1 MILSE
6 IEKIKGTSALSTSV
20 PSNTNKTC
28 EIGIMCELIPS
39 PPSARYASS
48 VGLDRSARRYHS
60 VLSRP
65 ISPEPRPQRKRSRR
79 QLSLESKLKSNEKH
93 DNVSRRRPD
102 RCHSRQSENLR
113 TLKIKLEKDHE
124 DKQTE
129 EDCLVPKES
138 NQKVEILLG
147 DLKMEPECDETIIVS
162 SISNSD
168 LGEESCEAEGS
179 ISKPNSLIMHKD
191 CNEYTLPL
199 VPKDIDV
206 KNGEGR
212 GQGLRRCLEVESSN
226 KENIKMDNSQFLY
239 KPKEQVEDEEDLE
252 MDVEN
257 SKIIC
262 EPEINMAEEQ
272 DDELAKVHLAEVV
285 KFKFSCQ
292 ICSYKSMRENHFVKH
307 MKLHDK
313 VFISFLL
320 PSSSPFLVFV
330 FILGLLALAYILV
343 NVSYVLLYLFFIVKI
358 IMFLIEY
365 GIEDEVC
372 DDDFIS
378 I

>member
-6 IEKIKGTSALSTSV
+6 IEKIKGTCSLSTSV
-20 PSNTNKTC
+20 PSNASKTC
-28 EIGIMCELIPS
+28 EVGVMCELIPS

-79 QLSLESKLKSNEKH
+79 QLSLESKLKSTEKQE
-93 DNVSRRRPD
+93 DVSQRRPD
-102 RCHSRQSENLR
+102 RSQSQRSESQTLR

-124 DKQTE
+124 EKQTE
-129 EDCLVPKES
+129 EDYLVPKES
-138 NQKVEILLG
+138 NHNVEILLG

-168 LGEESCEAEGS
+168 LGEESHEVEES
-179 ISKPNSLIMHKD
+179 ISKSNSLIMHKD
-191 CNEYTLPL
+191 CDGYALPL
-199 VPKDIDV
+199 VNKDISV
-206 KNGEGR
+206 KNVEGR
-212 GQGLRRCLEVESSN
+212 GQELRRRLEVESSN

-239 KPKEQVEDEEDLE
+239 KPKEQVENEEDLDME
-252 MDVEN
+252 VEDH
-257 SKIIC
+257 KIIC
-262 EPEINMAEEQ
+262 EPEINMSEDQDDDLTKGHSAEE
-272 DDELAKVHLAEVV
+272 V

-313 VFISFLL
+313 VFVFLLPFCFLIILFSLLLVFPVLFFLVLLVSLFLLQFLFLFMSFLL
-320 PSSSPFLVFV
+320 ICFFC
-330 FILGLLALAYILV
+330 YY
-343 NVSYVLLYLFFIVKI
+343 SYSKQVR
-358 IMFLIEY
+358 
-365 GIEDEVC
+365 
-372 DDDFIS
+372 
-378 I
+378 